1 MTPNAPR
8 PPSAVVVGS
17 FVHACCWHV
26 ARLPLP
32 GESVAAAALHTE
44 AGGKGLNVAVGLAR
58 LGCQVATLMACGSDG
73 PAAQLLALLDAEGI
87 DRRHVQQLPGASGM
101 GCGLVGPGGENL
113 VVVYPGANA
122 LLTAAHADAA
132 ADDLRAAQL
141 VYAQL
146 EAALPAVERALAI
159 AAAAGVLTVLNPSPW
174 QAPSAA
180 LRAAT
185 QVVVVNQTEA
195 AALLRLSAA
204 ADVAVDVG
212 AVLCSPAA
220 AGVLARFAQD
230 WPRAT
235 QLVVTL
241 GAQGSVGFERQGKA
255 GWRGWLVA
263 ACAVQAVDNVGAG
276 DAFAAAYA
284 AVLVQG
290 DGMPSAM
297 QSAHFCA
304 ARVVAGAGVLARLP
318 QAAAL
323 AAWRATG
330 AVLQVRLLNGLMAK

>member
-32 GESVAAAALHTE
+32 GESVAAEALHTE

-73 PAAQLLALLDAEGI
+73 PATQLLALLDAEGI
-87 DRRHVQQLPGASGM
+87 DRRHVLQLPGSSGM
-101 GCGLVGPGGENL
+101 GCGLVGRGGENL
-113 VVVYPGANA
+113 VAVYPGANA

-146 EAALPAVERALAI
+146 EAALPAVECALAI

-185 QVVVVNQTEA
+185 QVVLVNQTEA
-195 AALLRLSAA
+195 VALLRLSAA
-204 ADVAVDVG
+204 ADEAVDVG
-212 AVLCSPAA
+212 AVLCSTAA

-241 GAQGSVGFERQGKA
+241 GAQGSVGFERQDKA
-255 GWRGWLVA
+255 GWRGWQVA

-284 AVLVQG
+284 AALVQG
-290 DGMPSAM
+290 HGMPSAL

-304 ARVVAGAGVLARLP
+304 AQVVAGAGVLARLP

-330 AVLQVRLLNGLMAK
+330 AALQVRLLDGLMAK

>member
-58 LGCQVATLMACGSDG
+58 LGCQLATLMACGSDG

-87 DRRHVQQLPGASGM
+87 DRRHVQQLPGPSGM

-113 VVVYPGANA
+113 VAVYPGANA
-122 LLTAAHADAA
+122 LLTAAHAEVA

-185 QVVVVNQTEA
+185 QVVIVNQTEA
-195 AALLRLSAA
+195 AALLRLSA
-204 ADVAVDVG
+204 VAVDVG

-241 GAQGSVGFERQGKA
+241 GAQGSLGFERQGNR
-255 GWRGWLVA
+255 GWRGWQVA

-284 AVLVQG
+284 AALVQG
-290 DGMPSAM
+290 HDMPSAL

-304 ARVVAGAGVLARLP
+304 AQVVAGAGVLARLP

-330 AVLQVRLLNGLMAK
+330 AALQVRLLDGLMAK